1 MLFRTKKAGD
11 GANSD
16 WVTDVTEMIER
27 AIDQVRD
34 KAVVPLTTVAR
45 AVVYGLLATI
55 VGLAALVLFAIAF
68 VRFLVIYLNNVE
80 FLPDGVWF
88 SDVTAGAIFVV
99 LGLFFWSKSRRHVKN
114 PQK

>member
-11 GANSD
+11 EPKTD
-16 WVTDVTEMIER
+16 WVTDVTEAIER

-45 AVVYGLLATI
+45 GVVFGLLAAI

-68 VRFLVIYLNNVE
+68 VRFLVIYLNNIE
-80 FLPDGVWF
+80 WLPDGVWF
-88 SDVTAGAIFVV
+88 ADVAAGAIFVCI
-99 LGLFFWSKSRRHVKN
+99 GLFFWSKSRRHVKS